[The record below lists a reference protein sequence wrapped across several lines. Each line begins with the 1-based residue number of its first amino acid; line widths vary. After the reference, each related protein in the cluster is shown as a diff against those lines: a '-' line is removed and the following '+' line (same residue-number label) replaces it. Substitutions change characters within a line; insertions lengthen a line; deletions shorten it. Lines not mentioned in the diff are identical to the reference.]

1 MAVTDQQ
8 LYNECQMHLLETENN
23 GASFGSG
30 LYTVAEMVA
39 RTNYRLDLFNAL
51 TGVKVTYNA
60 SQTATSGIKAQDI
73 STAAPNLMSVLYV
86 FYSSNAGTTYYML
99 PKGSSL
105 EADMYITTQSAVTLP
120 SHYALDS
127 ARVLNI
133 NLFPMP
139 TFAGSDG
146 KINLAYIPKVGVLPA
161 TPDGT
166 TIGIPDDFTPFIKY
180 GVLADLF
187 RKSGETYDPVRAE
200 ICEQLFTLGVEVTRG
215 WLSGTPTPPAQ

>member
-1 MAVTDQQ
+1 MAVTDQN

-51 TGVKVTYNA
+51 TGVRVTYNA
-60 SQTATSGIKAQDI
+60 SQTATTGVKGQDI
-73 STAAPNLMSVLYV
+73 STAAPDMINPLYV
-86 FYSSNAGTTYYML
+86 FYSSDAGTTYYML

-105 EADMYITTQSAVTLP
+105 ETDMYTTTQTAVTLP
-120 SHYALDS
+120 FHYALDS

-133 NLFPMP
+133 NLFPAP
-139 TFAGSDG
+139 TFSGSNG
-146 KINLAYIPKVGVLPA
+146 KINLAYIPKIGVLPS
-161 TPDGT
+161 TPNGT
-166 TIGIPDDFTPFIKY
+166 TISLPDDFTPFIKY

-215 WLSGTPTPPAQ
+215 WLSGTPPPVQ

>member
-1 MAVTDQQ
+1 MAVTDQN
-8 LYNECQMHLLETENN
+8 LYNELQMHLLETENS

-51 TGVKVTYNA
+51 TGVRVTYNA
-60 SQTATSGIKAQDI
+60 SQNATTGVKGQDI
-73 STAAPNLMSVLYV
+73 STAAPDMINPLYV

-105 EADMYITTQSAVTLP
+105 EADMYITTQTAVTLP
-120 SHYALDS
+120 SHYTLDS
-127 ARVLNI
+127 ARTLGI
-133 NLFPMP
+133 NLFPAP
-139 TFAGSDG
+139 TFTGSNG
-146 KINLAYIPKVGVLPA
+146 KINLAYIPKVGTLPA

-166 TIGIPDDFTPFIKY
+166 GLSIPDDFTPFIKY

-200 ICEQLFTLGVEVTRG
+200 ICEQLFSLGVEVTKG
-215 WLSGTPTPPAQ
+215 WLSGSVTPVQQ